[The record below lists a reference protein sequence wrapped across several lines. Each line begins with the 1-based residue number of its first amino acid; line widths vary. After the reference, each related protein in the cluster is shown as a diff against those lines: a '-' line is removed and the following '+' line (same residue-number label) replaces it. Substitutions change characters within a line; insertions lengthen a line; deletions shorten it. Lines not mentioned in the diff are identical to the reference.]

1 LAAFPRI
8 IIETLQAKCQA
19 MQEGKDLAMEK
30 NQELIQTQNRLVGEL
45 EQAR

>member
-1 LAAFPRI
+1 LAAFPRTT
-8 IIETLQAKCQA
+8 IETL
-19 MQEGKDLAMEK
+19 DLAMEK